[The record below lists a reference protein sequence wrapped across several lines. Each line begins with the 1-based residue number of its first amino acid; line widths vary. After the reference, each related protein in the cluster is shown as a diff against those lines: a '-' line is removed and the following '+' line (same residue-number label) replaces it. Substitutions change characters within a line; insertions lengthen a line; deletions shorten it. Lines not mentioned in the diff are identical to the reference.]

1 MSYNATL
8 IPGDGIGPE
17 VVSAAQL
24 VLEAT
29 GIRFSWDVHNVG
41 QQAYQLSG
49 DPLPPSVLASIRNNQ
64 IALKGPVSTRV
75 AGTGFRS
82 VNIAL
87 RRELGLFAQARPCL
101 SMAGGH
107 PHSPDVDLVVIRET
121 TEDLYAGIEFEAGS
135 EAATHLLRCI
145 RDDGHR
151 LNEDVG
157 FSIKPTSGAA
167 TRKVME
173 FTIRYARQANR
184 RKITV
189 VHKASV
195 MRCTDGLFL
204 QVAGEVALSAPDLE
218 FDDCLV
224 DNFVAR
230 LVRRPSDF
238 DVVVMPNMYGDIIS
252 DLAAALIGGVGLAP
266 GANYGEDL
274 AIFEAAHGSAPR
286 HAGFNRANPAAL
298 ILSGA
303 MMLRHL
309 GELEAA
315 KRVELG
321 VAEVVKAGA
330 FVTYDL
336 ACGKDGHNGR
346 STREFAE
353 AVVRR
358 L

>member
-1 MSYNATL
+1 MSYNVTL
-8 IPGDGIGPE
+8 IYGDGIGPE
-17 VVSAAQL
+17 VVSAARL

-29 GIRFSWDVHNVG
+29 GVHFLWDVHEVG
-41 QQAYQLSG
+41 EQAYQRYG
-49 DPLPPSVLASIRNNQ
+49 VPLPSSVLASIRNNHV
-64 IALKGPVSTRV
+64 ALKGPVSTRV
-75 AGTGFRS
+75 AGGSFRS

-87 RRELGLFAQARPCL
+87 RRELDLFAQARPCL
-101 SMAGGH
+101 SMAGRH
-107 PHSPDVDLVVIRET
+107 PHSPDVDLIVIRET

-135 EAATHLLRCI
+135 QAAVDLLRSI

-173 FTIRYARQANR
+173 FAIQYARQTNR

-195 MRCTDGLFL
+195 MHCTDGLFL
-204 QVAGEVALSAPDLE
+204 QVTKEVARSAPDLE
-218 FDDCLV
+218 FDDCLI
-224 DNFVAR
+224 DSFVAR

-238 DVVVMPNMYGDIIS
+238 DVVVMPNMYGDIVS
-252 DLAAALIGGVGLAP
+252 DLAAALIGGIGLAP
-266 GANYGEDL
+266 GANYGEGL
-274 AIFEAAHGSAPR
+274 AIFEAAHGTAPR
-286 HAGFNRANPAAL
+286 HAGYNRANPAAL

-309 GELEAA
+309 GEFEAA
-315 KRVELG
+315 QRVELG
-321 VAEVVKAGA
+321 VAQVVEAGI

-336 ACGKDGHNGR
+336 APANEGGR
-346 STREFAE
+346 TTRDFAE
-353 AVVRR
+353 AVVQR